1 MCLSHNDG
9 PAGCEGRAGR
19 ALSWCFSQIVP
30 AMEESVDCR
39 EECRFVV
46 LVVNKCQNFPNYNKH
61 QTSNISSF

>member
-39 EECRFVV
+39 VESIGLYSVV
-46 LVVNKCQNFPNYNKH
+46 
-61 QTSNISSF
+61 